1 MTKKQRRLGQ
11 LRIVLTLLQ
20 AVSVVLFIF
29 FFITIYSAFNFINES
44 EFYEKKMIKIDTI
57 HSGGGRSGET
67 EIYSGRGQLWDES
80 KAFLIRRGSV
90 LRDTFNIGDVIPVW
104 AIKGKELVQVRDLN
118 QDKFP
123 KEKYQRRIVNYIV
136 FGIIPIILLWV
147 FRYYVHK
154 KVKQLEKQN
163 KQ

>member
-11 LRIVLTLLQ
+11 LRIVLTILQ
-20 AVSVVLFIF
+20 AVSVIFFIF
-29 FFITIYSAFNFINES
+29 FLITIRSANSFVKDSKLF
-44 EFYEKKMIKIDTI
+44 EKKMIRIDTV
-57 HSGGGRSGET
+57 HTGGGRSGET
-67 EIYSGRGQLWDES
+67 KTYSGHGELWGEP
-80 KAFLIRRGSV
+80 KAFLIRVGSK
-90 LRDTFNIGDVIPVW
+90 LRDTVNVGDIIPVW
-104 AIKGKELVQVRDLN
+104 ARKGKNLVLVRDIERD
-118 QDKFP
+118 QFP